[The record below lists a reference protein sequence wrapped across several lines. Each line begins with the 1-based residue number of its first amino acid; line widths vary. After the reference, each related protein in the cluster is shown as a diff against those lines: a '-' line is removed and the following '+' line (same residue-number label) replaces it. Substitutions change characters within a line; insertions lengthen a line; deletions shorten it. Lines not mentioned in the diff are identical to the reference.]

1 MDRPAVVFATGQLL
15 TEDVWAPQAAVLGQ
29 DYDVIVADHGRDD
42 TIAGMAAR
50 LLAGAPEQFHLI
62 AHAMGGFTAFEVM
75 RQQRQRV
82 LSLVLI
88 ATLAPND
95 GPAQTERRQGY
106 IRLVEAGRFDQVVE
120 ERVPILLPPDRR
132 GEGPLLARVRQ
143 MAADT
148 GAERFLAQQRA
159 IMSRIDSRPS
169 LAAIKVPTLVIRG
182 AQDGITTQTHQDE
195 ILAGIPHARFIEIPA
210 CGHLPTLEAPDET
223 NRLLRDWLAE
233 NSAGADHSGL
243 TGVGNSG

>member
-29 DYDVIVADHGRDD
+29 DYDVILADHGRDD

-50 LLAGAPEQFHLI
+50 LLAGAPAQFHLI

-75 RQQRQRV
+75 RQAPQRV

-195 ILAGIPHARFIEIPA
+195 ILAGIPHARFVEIPA

-223 NRLLRDWLAE
+223 SRLLLDWLGE
-233 NSAGADHSGL
+233 NSAAPTNPD
-243 TGVGNSG
+243 